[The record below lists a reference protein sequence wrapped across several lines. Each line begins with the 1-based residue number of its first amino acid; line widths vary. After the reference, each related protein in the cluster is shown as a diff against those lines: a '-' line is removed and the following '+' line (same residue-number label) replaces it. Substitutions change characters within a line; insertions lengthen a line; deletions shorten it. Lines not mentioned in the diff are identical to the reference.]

1 MDELSLNTPIEYLNG
16 LGTEK
21 AKLIKSHLN
30 IYTCEDFLNYFPF
43 RYIDKSK
50 IYLVSQINNSSTI
63 EIQLKGRIIDI
74 KEKVLKKR
82 KTLSAI
88 FEDSSGKIELVW
100 FKYTNWFMD
109 SIPLNV
115 EVLIFGKI
123 NKFNG
128 LLTMA
133 HPEVEKFSEVNFK
146 NVALDPVYSNSL
158 KIQKRGINQRFI
170 KKIIKEILDKL
181 KSKIF
186 ENFSEPIIKNFRLI
200 SRVEAYQEIHFPT
213 NYINLQKAE
222 YRIKFEEIFFFQLGL
237 SLQKLY
243 RKSTIPGTPFP
254 KVGNYF
260 NNFYTNHLP
269 FPLTSAQKKVIKEIR
284 NDLKK
289 NVQMNRL
296 LQGDV
301 GSGKTI
307 VALLCMLLAM
317 DNNFQAC
324 MLAPTEILIT
334 QHYNS
339 IVSLLKDF
347 DITIELL
354 TSSTTSAKRKQI
366 FNDLE
371 SGKLNILLGTHAILE
386 DKVKFKKLSLA
397 IVDEQHRFGVEQR
410 SKLWKKNTIPPH
422 ILVMTATPIP
432 RTLAM
437 SYYSDLDV
445 SIIDELPQGRKP
457 IKTFYK
463 MDSDRLAVF
472 GFVKE
477 QIKIGRQVYF
487 VYPLIEESE
496 VLNYKD
502 LMDGY
507 ESITRSFPM
516 PEYQVS
522 IVHGKMNKI
531 DRDYEM
537 NRFLNGETQIMV
549 ATTVIEVGVNVPNAT
564 VMVIESAE
572 KFGLSQL
579 HQLRGRVGR
588 GFDQSYCILMIK
600 SELSPEAQKRIL
612 TMCETNDGFK
622 IAEADLEIRGPGNI
636 LGTQQSGNIEF
647 KKINL
652 LQDKDIVSLS
662 KSCIDHLLLEDP
674 KLQLIKNEPIK
685 NFFIKNYKNKFQW
698 SIIS

>member
-662 KSCIDHLLLEDP
+662 KSYIDHLLLEDP

>member
-21 AKLIKSHLN
+21 AKLIKNHLN

-100 FKYTNWFMD
+100 FKYTNWFME

-354 TSSTTSAKRKQI
+354 TGSTTSAKRKQI

-386 DKVKFKKLSLA
+386 DKVKFKNLCLA

-507 ESITRSFPM
+507 ESISRSFPM

-522 IVHGKMNKI
+522 IVHGKMNKL
-531 DRDYEM
+531 DRDFEM

-588 GFDQSYCILMIK
+588 GIDQSYCILMIK

-662 KSCIDHLLLEDP
+662 KSCIDHLLIEDP

>member
-354 TSSTTSAKRKQI
+354 TGSTTSAKRKQI

-531 DRDYEM
+531 DRDFEM

>member
-21 AKLIKSHLN
+21 AKLIKNHLN

-50 IYLVSQINNSSTI
+50 IYLVCQINNSSTI

-100 FKYTNWFMD
+100 FKYTNWFME

-354 TSSTTSAKRKQI
+354 TGSTTSPKRKQI

-386 DKVKFKKLSLA
+386 DKVKFKNLCLA

-531 DRDYEM
+531 DRDFEM

-662 KSCIDHLLLEDP
+662 KSCIDHLLIEDP